1 MMKVGAEQS
10 TGKKSRTMQMDMQ
23 TPSGA
28 APGTHQPTIL
38 IVENEISNRI
48 LIEKVLSTRGFRCL
62 SASNGRE
69 ALDIVDHEAVDLILT
84 DLSMPILDGYR
95 TTQLIRARPALAQVP
110 IVAVTAY
117 ALNDE
122 NEAAMQIGCNEYLT
136 KPFKPRQLLEVVDRL
151 LPQR

>member
-1 MMKVGAEQS
+1 MNTRS
-10 TGKKSRTMQMDMQ
+10 
-23 TPSGA
+23 PSAGSIS
-28 APGTHQPTIL
+28 GTRPPTIL

-48 LIEKVLSTRGFRCL
+48 LIEKVLSTRGYRCL

-69 ALDIVDHEAVDLILT
+69 ALDLLDREVVDLILT
-84 DLSMPILDGYR
+84 DLSMPVLDGYR
-95 TTQLIRARPALAQVP
+95 TIQLIRARPGISQVP

>member
-1 MMKVGAEQS
+1 MYSQPGAI
-10 TGKKSRTMQMDMQ
+10 
-23 TPSGA
+23 
-28 APGTHQPTIL
+28 PGTRQATIL
-38 IVENEISNRI
+38 IVENEVSNRI

-69 ALDIVDHEAVDLILT
+69 ALDILDMEPVDLILT
-84 DLSMPILDGYR
+84 DLSMPVLDGYR
-95 TTQLIRARPALAQVP
+95 TTQLIRARPALAHVP

-122 NEAAMQIGCNEYLT
+122 NEAALQIGCTEYLT

-151 LPQR
+151 LPRR